1 MKDITNL
8 FKPID
13 IANVILITHKGCMD
27 GSGCAIL
34 FKKVGGKKENIR
46 FIAAGTTKEFI
57 KNNKDVV
64 SNKFLLFADIG
75 LDVETAN
82 TLEKRGSC
90 IVIDHHNSSLFLEKR
105 SWCYI
110 DTMNEACGSE
120 LLRRYFEIDND
131 VNVKDMIT
139 LIDDRDRWKN
149 KYIQSD
155 ELALLHNWLGQE
167 RFVYQFKE
175 GLLPNTF
182 VKYAD
187 IIEVLK
193 ESRCQ
198 DIVSANRNIIKLVV
212 DIESNRVNI
221 GYIIND
227 KYDVSYVSNALL
239 KQHLELD
246 VMAAINFKKR
256 SIELRSR
263 DDGYDVSKLAKLF
276 GGGGHKT
283 ASGHFLPSDFV
294 KNMIGEIHV

>member
-1 MKDITNL
+1 
-8 FKPID
+8 
-13 IANVILITHKGCMD
+13 
-27 GSGCAIL
+27 
-34 FKKVGGKKENIR
+34 
-46 FIAAGTTKEFI
+46 
-57 KNNKDVV
+57 
-64 SNKFLLFADIG
+64 
-75 LDVETAN
+75 
-82 TLEKRGSC
+82 
-90 IVIDHHNSSLFLEKR
+90 
-105 SWCYI
+105 
-110 DTMNEACGSE
+110 
-120 LLRRYFEIDND
+120 
-131 VNVKDMIT
+131 MIT